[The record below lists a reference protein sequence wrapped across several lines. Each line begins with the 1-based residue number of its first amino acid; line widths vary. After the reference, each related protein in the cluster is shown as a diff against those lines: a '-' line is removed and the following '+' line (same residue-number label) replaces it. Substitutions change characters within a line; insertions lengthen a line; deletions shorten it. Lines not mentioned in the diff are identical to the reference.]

1 MVADSKL
8 VAFAATAMPEQA
20 KVFYSSVLNLT
31 ELADT
36 PFALVFNAN
45 GTTLRIQKV
54 ESISVP
60 EYTVLGWEVTDIV
73 ATVQDL
79 VNKSVPME
87 RFAGVIQDTLGIWKT
102 PDGAMV
108 AWFKDPDGN
117 MLSVTQSGH

>member
-1 MVADSKL
+1 MLADSKL
-8 VAFAATAMPEQA
+8 VAFAATAMPKQA

-54 ESISVP
+54 ESTSVP
-60 EYTVLGWEVTDIV
+60 EYTVLGWEVTDIIV
-73 ATVQDL
+73 TVQDL
-79 VNKSVPME
+79 MNKGVPME
-87 RFAGVIQDTLGIWKT
+87 RFAGLNQDTLGIWKT

-117 MLSVTQSGH
+117 TLSVTQSGH

>member
-1 MVADSKL
+1 MVGDSKL

-79 VNKSVPME
+79 MNKGVPME
-87 RFAGVIQDTLGIWKT
+87 RFAGSNQDTLGIWKT

-117 MLSVTQSGH
+117 MLSVTQSGY